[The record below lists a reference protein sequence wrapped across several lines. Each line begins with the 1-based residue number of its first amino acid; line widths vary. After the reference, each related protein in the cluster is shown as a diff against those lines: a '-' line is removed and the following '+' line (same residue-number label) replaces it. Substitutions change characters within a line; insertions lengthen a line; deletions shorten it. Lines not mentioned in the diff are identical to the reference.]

1 MECKILIDK
10 TIALLFCRTLIS
22 AGPKPDGLL
31 TFLRMRKVH
40 VGNIFSDDS
49 STHPHSSSR
58 IAHHAQV
65 QLQSRDAVR
74 AILASLLRA
83 SLLPVVVHGVPRSV
97 GGLAR

>member
-1 MECKILIDK
+1 MRAFELHLCAIRPISGSK
-10 TIALLFCRTLIS
+10 TRQFVPVQA
-22 AGPKPDGLL
+22 
-31 TFLRMRKVH
+31 KVH

-83 SLLPVVVHGVPRSV
+83 SLLPVVVHGVPRFV